1 MRSQEGCSEG
11 LAIVDIQTLL
21 RPPTLR
27 KEDVN
32 KKKLPYFIYCHHPPT
47 PNFKACVQSKRHII
61 LSRLIDRKTNKKI
74 ISSEIAKKKKTLILI
89 GTILVLLSL
98 ILLKVICQPNI

>member
-21 RPPTLR
+21 RPITLR

-32 KKKLPYFIYCHHPPT
+32 KKNCHTLSHRHHPPT
-47 PNFKACVQSKRHII
+47 PNFKVCVQPKRHII

-74 ISSEIAKKKKTLILI
+74 ISSEIAKKNKTLILI